1 MMFAGNMVL
10 GMWLQEP
17 DSISAGN
24 TKLLMIFVGI
34 VALSMAVQ
42 AVVFVVMAI
51 GAAKT
56 QKRVLGMVDEVHE
69 TALPAIRSV
78 QELVR
83 EVTPKVRIIT
93 DNLLETSYVVR
104 SKAQELDVTLTDVN
118 LKTRRQVAHV
128 DALVTAT
135 LEATAS
141 LAAAV
146 NQSIRIPVREISGLM
161 NGLKAGMDVLVG
173 RVKSFGGRGEY

>member
-1 MMFAGNMVL
+1 MTLMA
-10 GMWLQEP
+10 GMWLQEA

-24 TKLLMIFVGI
+24 TKWLMFFVGI
-34 VALSMAVQ
+34 VAISMLVQ
-42 AVVFVVMAI
+42 AMVFVAFAI

-56 QKRVLGMVDEVHE
+56 QKRVIAMVDEVHT

-83 EVTPKVRIIT
+83 EITPKIRIIT
-93 DNLLETSYVVR
+93 DNLQETSYVVR
-104 SKAQELDVTLTDVN
+104 SKAQEIDVTLTDVN

-146 NQSIRIPVREISGLM
+146 EKGIRVPVREISGVM
-161 NGLKAGMDVLVG
+161 NGLKAGIDVLVG

>member
-1 MMFAGNMVL
+1 MTFMAV
-10 GMWLQEP
+10 MWLQEA
-17 DSISAGN
+17 DSNSSGK
-24 TKLLMIFVGI
+24 TKWLMIFVGI
-34 VALSMAVQ
+34 VAFSMLVQ
-42 AVVFVVMAI
+42 AMVFVAFAI

-56 QKRVLGMVDEVHE
+56 QKRVIAMVDEVHE

-83 EVTPKVRIIT
+83 EMTPKLRVIT
-93 DNLLETSYVVR
+93 DNLLETSHVVR
-104 SKAQELDVTLTDVN
+104 SKAQEIDVTLTDVN
-118 LKTRRQVAHV
+118 LKTRKQVASV

-146 NQSIRIPVREISGLM
+146 EKGIRVPVREISGEM
-161 NGLKAGMDVLVG
+161 NGLKAGIDVLVG

>member
-1 MMFAGNMVL
+1 MTLML
-10 GMWLQEP
+10 GMWMQDA

-24 TKLLMIFVGI
+24 TKWLMIFVGV
-34 VALSMAVQ
+34 VAFSMLVQ
-42 AVVFVVMAI
+42 ACVFIGFVI

-56 QKRVLGMVDEVHE
+56 QKRVIAMVDEVHE
-69 TALPAIRSV
+69 SVLPTVRSV

-83 EVTPKVRIIT
+83 EMTPKLRIIT
-93 DNLLETSYVVR
+93 DNLLETSHVVR

-118 LKTRRQVAHV
+118 VKTRRQVAHV

-135 LEATAS
+135 LDATAN

-146 NQSIRIPVREISGLM
+146 EKGIRVPVREISGVM
-161 NGLKAGMDVLVG
+161 NGLKAGIEVLVG

>member
-1 MMFAGNMVL
+1 MVGSNLVL
-10 GMWLQEP
+10 GMWMQEP
-17 DSISAGN
+17 DTISAGN
-24 TKLLMIFVGI
+24 TRLLMIFIGI
-34 VALSMAVQ
+34 VAFSMLVQ

-56 QKRVLGMVDEVHE
+56 QKRVIAMADEVHE

-93 DNLLETSYVVR
+93 DNLLETSYVMR
-104 SKAQELDVTLTDVN
+104 SKAQEIDVTLTDVN

-146 NQSIRIPVREISGLM
+146 QQSIRVPVREISGVV
-161 NGLKAGMDVLVG
+161 NGLKAGLDVLVG
-173 RVKSFGGRGEY
+173 RVKSFGRGGEY

>member
-1 MMFAGNMVL
+1 
-10 GMWLQEP
+10 
-17 DSISAGN
+17 
-24 TKLLMIFVGI
+24 VGI
-34 VALSMAVQ
+34 VALSMLVQ
-42 AVVFVVMAI
+42 AIVFVVMAV
-51 GAAKT
+51 GASKT

-83 EVTPKVRIIT
+83 EMTPKIRIIS
-93 DNLLETSYVVR
+93 DNLLETSHVVR
-104 SKAQELDVTLTDVN
+104 AKAQELDVTLTDVN
-118 LKTRRQVAHV
+118 VKTRRQVAHV

-135 LEATAS
+135 LDATAS

-146 NQSIRIPVREISGLM
+146 EKGIRGPVREISGVM